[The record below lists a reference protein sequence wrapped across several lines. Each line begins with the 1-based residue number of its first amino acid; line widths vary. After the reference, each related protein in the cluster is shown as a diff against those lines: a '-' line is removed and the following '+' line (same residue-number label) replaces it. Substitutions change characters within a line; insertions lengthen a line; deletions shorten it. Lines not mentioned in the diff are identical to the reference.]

1 MVLPRQKRGEG
12 MGRAAAVD
20 VLGGW
25 VGMVPASPGHAP
37 AARGPL
43 RPFTPQPD
51 GGKKVGVAVGS
62 CCYGISR
69 MFCEQKKKKRQ
80 FAPLSGMHTHV
91 PREKERGRRQAGS
104 ACACSGFIWPNFR
117 M

>member
-1 MVLPRQKRGEG
+1 MVGARPKRGEG
-12 MGRAAAVD
+12 MGRAAAAD

-25 VGMVPASPGHAP
+25 VGMVPAVARRRPRGRTCRTRRGSPNGRQRA
-37 AARGPL
+37 
-43 RPFTPQPD
+43 
-51 GGKKVGVAVGS
+51 GGLWS
-62 CCYGISR
+62 
-69 MFCEQKKKKRQ
+69 
-80 FAPLSGMHTHV
+80 APLSGMHTHV